1 MKRLAVATLLAA
13 ALASCSRRAAGE
25 RDAGP
30 APVGTPPALSLTRD
44 RTDLLFT
51 WIDLDGKLHDTDSV
65 DKVPAER
72 RKQVLVRDLS
82 KKPEELGADRFVY
95 VADLTREED
104 GGWPY
109 AVVSRYTSERSVKSG
124 DFGANLAPA
133 VDGGEARV
141 TLYGTSWC
149 GACAQARQWLRAHQ
163 IPFADR
169 DVEADRG
176 AQIEMARKA
185 REAGLQVGGVP
196 VIDVE
201 GKLMLGFDP
210 NRLEELLRSKNEPG

>member
-1 MKRLAVATLLAA
+1 MKRLAVALLLSA
-13 ALASCSRRAAGE
+13 ALASCSRRSAAA

-30 APVGTPPALSLTRD
+30 APVETPPALALTRS

-51 WIDLDGKLHDTDSV
+51 WIDLDGKLHDVDAA

-72 RKQVLVRDLS
+72 RRQVLVRDLS

-95 VADLTREED
+95 VADLTREEGD
-104 GGWPY
+104 AWPY
-109 AVVSRYTSERSVKSG
+109 SVVSRYTSERSVKSG
-124 DFGANLAPA
+124 DFGASSSAPG
-133 VDGGEARV
+133 DGGEARV
-141 TLYGTSWC
+141 TIYGTSWC
-149 GACAQARQWLRAHQ
+149 GACAQARQWLRSHQ
-163 IPFADR
+163 VPFADR

-176 AQIEMARKA
+176 AQAEMARKA

-196 VIDVE
+196 VIEVD

-210 NRLEELLRSKNEPG
+210 SRLQELLSLKE

>member
-1 MKRLAVATLLAA
+1 MRRLALATLLAA
-13 ALASCSRRAAGE
+13 SLASCSRRAAGG

-30 APVGTPPALSLTRD
+30 APVETPPALSLTRD

-51 WIDLDGKLHDTDSV
+51 WIDLEGKLHDVDSA
-65 DKVPAER
+65 DKVPADR
-72 RKQVLVRDLS
+72 RRQVLVRDLS
-82 KKPEELGADRFVY
+82 KKPEELAADRFVY
-95 VADLTREED
+95 VADLTREE
-104 GGWPY
+104 GGAWPY
-109 AVVSRYTSERSVKSG
+109 AVVSRYASERSVKSG
-124 DFGANLAPA
+124 DFGADLAA
-133 VDGGEARV
+133 AGDGGEARV

-149 GACAQARQWLRAHQ
+149 GACAQARQWLRSHQ

-176 AQIEMARKA
+176 AQVEMARKA

-196 VIDVE
+196 VIDVG

-210 NRLEELLRSKNEPG
+210 SRLEQMLRSGQ